1 MSGIRDTDGNPL
13 QVNAIYNNRIYIPNA
28 FIMSSKIKIN
38 LKYLE
43 YRPDIRSLVFQL
55 DDGKIVFKKID
66 GNVNNNYE
74 LIIRPPSV
82 EEPPPSQPSQPPMS
96 EEKGSEEKGGK
107 RRRKSIKTKSR
118 KSRKSRRSRK
128 SKKSRRSRK

>member
-82 EEPPPSQPSQPPMS
+82 EEPPPSQPTQPPMS
-96 EEKGSEEKGGK
+96 EEKGGK
-107 RRRKSIKTKSR
+107 RRKIKKSKKT
-118 KSRKSRRSRK
+118 RK

>member
-82 EEPPPSQPSQPPMS
+82 EEPPPSQPTQPPMS

-107 RRRKSIKTKSR
+107 RKRKSIKTKSR

-128 SKKSRRSRK
+128 SRKSRK